1 MRRFLLLLILFLIT
15 YGVFAQD
22 FLVSGYVKAKDSG
35 EQLPAAIVTILE
47 TGQGVVTNAYGYY
60 ALKLPKGTYTLVARY
75 AGYKDDTVRIVLK
88 GPQKVDFQLE
98 VQGIQLE
105 EVVIEENY
113 AEEVVKRA
121 ELGHVDV
128 NVEQVKTMPLIF
140 GEADVLKVAQLKPG
154 IQVADEGTSGFFVRG
169 GRFDQNLILL
179 DEATVYNASHLFGFF
194 SVFNTDALKSIDV
207 YKGNM
212 PAQYG
217 GRLSSVMD
225 IRMREGNRN
234 QFHVS
239 GGIGL
244 IASRLT
250 VEGPIIKNK
259 ASFLVTGRR
268 TYADFFLRFSNN
280 ESLRNNQ
287 LYFYDLNM
295 KVNMDF
301 SDQDRVFLSGY
312 FGRDVFNFGRNSLA
326 WYWQNRTFTAR
337 WNHLFSTRVF
347 VNTSFIFNDY
357 RYGFNLS
364 RADENLEF
372 LLGVRD
378 YTLKVDGD
386 YFLSNDVH
394 FKFGG
399 IATYHYFQPGELR
412 PTREPTNITPQ
423 EIDPR
428 HAMEYAVYAN
438 IESNLSPR
446 LQVNGGLRFS
456 WFTLYGPLNL
466 YQFLNPTDVTPI
478 DTEYVGPR
486 EPVVTYSGLEP
497 RVAFRYLLTDESSL
511 KGAYTRNYQY
521 LLVATYSSIGTPSDI
536 WLPSSRDL
544 PPQYGDQVSLGYSRT
559 LLGEKVVLTI
569 EGYYKW
575 MYNQIDFRPGADIYL
590 NPYFEH
596 EVLVGKGWSYGVEFL
611 LEKRRGKWSG
621 WLSYTYSRTKYQI
634 EGINEGD
641 PYSPFSDRPHDVSI
655 VVQRQLGERWLVS
668 AVWVYLTGRP
678 VTMPVG
684 KYEFDQYIVGIY
696 TKRGNY
702 RLQDYH
708 RLDLS
713 VNYLLKQTD
722 KVKMDLNLSI
732 YNAYMRKNTW
742 AIMLERDEQDPNRVV
757 AKKIYLFSIVP
768 ALTWNF
774 QF

>member
-1 MRRFLLLLILFLIT
+1 
-15 YGVFAQD
+15 
-22 FLVSGYVKAKDSG
+22 
-35 EQLPAAIVTILE
+35 
-47 TGQGVVTNAYGYY
+47 
-60 ALKLPKGTYTLVARY
+60 LKLSKGTYTLVARY
-75 AGYKDDTVRIVLK
+75 AGYKDDTVRITLTTS
-88 GPQKVDFQLE
+88 QKVDFFLE
-98 VQGIQLE
+98 IQGIQMG

-128 NVEQVKTMPLIF
+128 NVEQVKTMPIIF
-140 GEADVLKVAQLKPG
+140 GESDVLKVAQLKPG

-194 SVFNTDALKSIDV
+194 SVFNPDAIKSVDI

-217 GRLSSVMD
+217 GRLSSVID

-234 QFHVS
+234 AYHLS

-250 VEGPIIKNK
+250 LEGPIVKDK
-259 ASFLVTGRR
+259 ASFLITGRR

-287 LYFYDLNM
+287 LYFYDLNLKM
-295 KVNMDF
+295 NADL
-301 SDQDRVFLSGY
+301 SEQDRIYLSGY
-312 FGRDVFNFGRNSLA
+312 FGQDVFNFGRNSLA

-337 WNHLFSTRVF
+337 WNHLFSTRLF
-347 VNTSFIFNDY
+347 VNISWIFNDY
-357 RYGFNLS
+357 RYGFELN
-364 RADENLEF
+364 RADENVEF

-378 YTLKVDGD
+378 YTLKLDGD
-386 YFLSNDVH
+386 YFLSNRVH

-399 IATYHYFQPGELR
+399 IATYHYFQPGKLR
-412 PTREPTNITPQ
+412 PTSELTNVTPQ

-428 HAMEYAVYAN
+428 YAMEYALYT
-438 IESNLSPR
+438 NLEYDLTSR
-446 LQVNGGLRFS
+446 IQFNGGLRFS
-456 WFTLYGPLNL
+456 WFTLYGPFNL
-466 YQFLNPTDVTPI
+466 YSFANPLDIVPV
-478 DTEYVGPR
+478 DTQSFSR
-486 EPVVTYSGLEP
+486 WKPVKTYHGVEP
-497 RVAFRYLLTDESSL
+497 RLTFRYLLNEVSSV
-511 KGAYTRNYQY
+511 KMAYSRTYQY

-536 WLPSSRDL
+536 WLPSSPDL
-544 PPQYGDQVSLGYSRT
+544 PPQYGDQVSVGYASI
-559 LLGEKVVLTI
+559 LLDESLLFTV

-590 NPYFEH
+590 NPYLEH
-596 EVLVGKGWSYGVEFL
+596 ELFRGKGWSYGVEVL
-611 LEKRRGKWSG
+611 LEKRQGKWSG
-621 WLSYTYSRTKYQI
+621 WVSYTYSRTKFQI
-634 EGINEGD
+634 NGINGGN
-641 PYSPFSDRPHDVSI
+641 PYSPFSDRPHDIS
-655 VVQRQLGERWLVS
+655 VVIQRQLGRRWLAS
-668 AVWVYLTGRP
+668 AVWVFLSGRP
-678 VTMPVG
+678 VTMPAG

-702 RLQDYH
+702 RLPDYH

-713 VNYLLKQTD
+713 INYVLKKTD
-722 KVKMDLNLSI
+722 KAKMDLNLSI
-732 YNAYMRKNTW
+732 YNAYMRKNAW
-742 AIMLERDEQDPNRVV
+742 AIVLERDDKDPNRIV
-757 AKKIYLFSIVP
+757 AKKIYLFSIIP
-768 ALTWNF
+768 AITWNF